1 MRYRLR
7 AQILPRREQVLHHAA
22 EAAAPGSLVVG
33 VVLRFLNARPGVSGW
48 SRAGSAGV
56 SGNGTRFVW
65 YGEGAEER
73 QVVERAL
80 VNEVEAGFVAVH
92 EGERG

>member
-1 MRYRLR
+1 M
-7 AQILPRREQVLHHAA
+7 
-22 EAAAPGSLVVG
+22 LVVG
-33 VVLRFLNARPGVSGW
+33 VVFGFLMQDPGVSGW

-65 YGEGAEER
+65 YGEGAEEQ

-80 VNEVEAGFVAVH
+80 VDEVEAGFVAVH
-92 EGERG
+92 EGECG